1 MKKSGLFKSMLVST
15 LFVFSAATA
24 LPAMAGHHE
33 AGEKDMMNIVEA
45 ASKADNLST
54 LVTAVK
60 AAGLV
65 ETLSGSGPFTVFAPT
80 NEAFAKLP
88 NGTVEA
94 LLKPENQDQLKSILT
109 YHVVAAKATSS
120 AAMQMVEDDGGM
132 HEVTTVQGGTFTLM
146 MEGGSLMIED
156 AKGNKA
162 KVIKADMMQSNG
174 VVHVI
179 DTVLMP

>member
-1 MKKSGLFKSMLVST
+1 MKAPGMIKPLLVSA
-15 LFVFSAATA
+15 LFAFGAATSV
-24 LPAMAGHHE
+24 PAFAGHHE
-33 AGEKDMMNIVEA
+33 AGEKDKMTIVEA
-45 ASKADNLST
+45 AAKADNLST
-54 LVTAVK
+54 LVAAVK
-60 AAGLV
+60 AADLV
-65 ETLSGSGPFTVFAPT
+65 KTLSGPGPFTVFAPT

-88 NGTVEA
+88 DGTVEA
-94 LLKPENQDQLKSILT
+94 LLEPENQDQLKAILT
-109 YHVVAAKATSS
+109 YHVVPAKATSS
-120 AAMQMVEDDGGM
+120 AAMQMVEDDGGS
-132 HEVTTVQGGTFTLM
+132 HKVTSVQGGEFTLM